1 MLYVLSEDGQ
11 GLTEYGLII
20 MLIAIVV
27 IVAMTVAGPVIA
39 NFYQSVADAFPDF

>member
-20 MLIAIVV
+20 MLIALVV
-27 IVAMTVAGPVIA
+27 IVALTVAGPVIA
-39 NFYQSVADAFPDF
+39 NFYDQIAEAFP